1 MVSQTSLINWV
12 LSHDEKIGFIF
23 FYIGLSLILSLALG
37 LFWLLLIVFL
47 HWVLELV
54 VHSYKSNNFFFALG
68 NSFWEIKLD
77 IGLVLMALWLAVYLD
92 FIFGIAGLGVAARS
106 VAQIGNHT
114 LRSGSRLAGTSS
126 NIAKTT
132 VRFAGWQRIIRSSL
146 LSLDDLVQIFRGIF
160 KAKDKKADIKES
172 TKSCS
177 YPAEKNQDSAINL
190 WVGKWTNGDIA
201 STAIIVVFASLLL
214 MAPQM
219 IGIPFDEVLQI
230 LIEELRPFST

>member
-12 LSHDEKIGFIF
+12 LSHDERITFIL

-37 LFWLLLIVFL
+37 LFWLVLIVFL
-47 HWVLELV
+47 HWILELI
-54 VHSYKSNNFFFALG
+54 VHSYKSSNLFFAFG
-68 NSFWEIKLD
+68 NSLWEIKLD

-106 VAQIGNHT
+106 IAQIGNQT

-146 LSLDDLVQIFRGIF
+146 LSLDDFVQIFRGIF
-160 KAKDKKADIKES
+160 KAKDQKNDIKENTQS
-172 TKSCS
+172 
-177 YPAEKNQDSAINL
+177 PPEKYNNFATINL
-190 WVGKWTNGDIA
+190 WAGKWTNGDIA
-201 STAIIVVFASLLL
+201 SSALIVLFTGLLL
-214 MAPQM
+214 MAPQI
-219 IGIPFDEVLQI
+219 IGIPFTEVLQV
-230 LIEELRPFST
+230 LIEELKPFST